1 MNESSESSESSEAI
15 EASDPMSLAKGVFHA
30 AHAGNDPLVNSYLDK
45 LRESERQRI
54 AERDK
59 ALEDHPKAIPCPQH
73 PEHLL
78 PLVLEDCRRGYG
90 GTWEASYQSCRLCS
104 EENNLRKAG
113 CPLNLLH
120 CTLDNWTPPTAADS
134 AILDRVREFSKS
146 RRGILILCGDDS
158 GPTQSIGT
166 GKTHLAVAVLRI
178 APRGSRFT
186 SQNGFLRALRATY
199 NDRAAEDIVAACKHA
214 PLLVLDE
221 VGVSGGGRDE
231 APALHDV
238 LDHRYGNL
246 LPTILTSNLD
256 YGGIQ
261 STLGPR
267 MADRFSE
274 AATVLSFHGASHR
287 RTRRDAYLTAPVEHL
302 RRPPELTRAE
312 VMREVS

>member
-1 MNESSESSESSEAI
+1 MNQASEAI
-15 EASDPMSLAKGVFHA
+15 EASDPLSLAKGASRA
-30 AHAGNDPLVNSYLDK
+30 AMSGDAQTAELWFDQM
-45 LRESERQRI
+45 RERERLAD

-59 ALEDHPKAIPCPQH
+59 ALEAYPQSIPCDRH

-78 PLVLEDCRRGYG
+78 PMDPKESWKDYD
-90 GTWEASYQSCRLCS
+90 GTWQPRYKPCRLCA

-146 RRGILILCGDDS
+146 RRGILVLCGDES

-166 GKTHLAVAVLRI
+166 GKTHLAIAVLRI

-186 SQNGFLRALRATY
+186 SQNSFLRSLRATY
-199 NDRAAEDIVAACKHA
+199 RDDRAEDPVAACKHA

-221 VGVSGGGRDE
+221 VGVSGGGKDE
-231 APALHDV
+231 APALHEV

-246 LPTILTSNLD
+246 MPTIITSNLD

-261 STLGPR
+261 SVFGPR

-302 RRPPELTRAE
+302 RRPPELTTAE